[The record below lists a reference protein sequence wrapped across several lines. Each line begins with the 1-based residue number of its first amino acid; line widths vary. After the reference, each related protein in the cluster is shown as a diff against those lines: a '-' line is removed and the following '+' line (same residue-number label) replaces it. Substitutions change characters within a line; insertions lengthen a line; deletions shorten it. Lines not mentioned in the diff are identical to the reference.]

1 MNIGNEEGK
10 RNQKGRLGK
19 VLTVI
24 VILIVFIG
32 TNCTSFYLGNL
43 SAFKGFAP
51 ALSDKSTLKSLQGI
65 SDVSKFKKLFEV
77 RDELY
82 KLYDGEINEEDLV
95 EGAIKGM
102 TSALKD
108 PYTVFMNKSEYE
120 DFTEKSE
127 GNYMG
132 IGIQLGEKDG
142 KLTVAAVMEGAPA
155 EKAGM
160 HQGDVILKVN
170 DTPLSGKDIDKAVS
184 LMKGKEKVEIKL
196 LIQRDNDT
204 FELKV
209 TRDIVKLVNVKSE
222 MINDKIGYIQI
233 ATFDQN
239 VSKDFNDKL
248 KQLMDQ
254 GMKGLILDL
263 RGNPGGYM
271 NECVDVVSNFIEKGK
286 TIVSTVDKYKNESK
300 SESKGGM
307 AIGLPL
313 VILTDGGSASA
324 SEIVSGAI
332 RDYKVGTLIGTTT
345 FGKGIVQTII
355 DAERSSTFEDGT
367 ALKVTIS
374 KYYTPN
380 GENIHKKG
388 IAPDIVVE
396 YPKDLNGKPYDR
408 ARDPQFQKALEVIG
422 EKMK

>member
-1 MNIGNEEGK
+1 MNTGNEEGK
-10 RNQKGRLGK
+10 RNRKGRLGK
-19 VLTVI
+19 VLAVI
-24 VILIVFIG
+24 IILIVFVA

-51 ALSDKSTLKSLQGI
+51 ALSDKNAAKSLQGI

-82 KLYDGEINEEDLV
+82 KLYDGDINEDELV

-108 PYTVFMNKSEYE
+108 PYTVFMNKSEYD

-160 HQGDVILKVN
+160 HQGDIILKVN
-170 DTPLSGKDIDKAVS
+170 DTSLSGKDIDKAVS

-209 TRDIVKLVNVKSE
+209 TRDIVKLVNVKGE
-222 MINDKIGYIQI
+222 MIDDKIGYIQI

-248 KQLMDQ
+248 KQLMDK

-286 TIVSTVDKYKNESK
+286 TIVSTIDKYKNESK

-313 VILTDGGSASA
+313 VVLTDGGSASA

-355 DAERSSTFEDGT
+355 DGERSSIFEDGT

-388 IAPDIVVE
+388 IAPDVVVE
-396 YPKDLNGKPYDR
+396 YPKDLAGKPYER
-408 ARDPQFQKALEVIG
+408 SKDPQFQKALEVIG